1 MARLS
6 SIDRAHIGPEG
17 YSESTML
24 PPLDELEGMEVYD
37 INGDRVGKVS
47 HVYTDSIA
55 GHVRYLAIATGWF
68 GMRHHTVPVDDVRTE
83 IDGDDA
89 FLMLPYD
96 EDTLKEGPSYD
107 PDDDAS
113 LTRGEETRIYGYYG
127 RDAYWDAVRA
137 RQTAPAPTPEI
148 AEAEVQAAIDRGED
162 PSVVA
167 VRRWGV

>member
-6 SIDRAHIGPEG
+6 SIDRTHIGPES
-17 YSESTML
+17 YSDRTML

-47 HVYTDSIA
+47 HVYTDSTA
-55 GHVRYLAIATGWF
+55 GNVRYLAIATGWF

-96 EDTLKEGPSYD
+96 NDTLKQGPTYD
-107 PDDDAS
+107 PDDDRS
-113 LTRGEETRIYGYYG
+113 LTRAEEIRIYGHYG

>member
-6 SIDRAHIGPEG
+6 SIDRAHIGPES

-113 LTRGEETRIYGYYG
+113 LTRGEESRIYGYYG